1 MKKLSYDTYRK
12 KLNGCF
18 MGKVIGG
25 TVGMPFEGKRST
37 RNISFYEPVPTEMV
51 ANDDL
56 DLQVVWLESIR
67 QYGLPINRRHL
78 CDAWVKHIHYAFDE
92 YGMALRN
99 IKSGVY
105 APLSGQFN
113 NVFYSGMGSAI
124 RTEIWAAAAP
134 CNPELAVHFATE
146 DACVDHTKD
155 GLYASR
161 FIAAIESKAF
171 ETGDFDLLIKTGLS
185 FIPDDTR
192 LSNGIKDTIKWWNE
206 SGDMLAVREKFLK
219 KYEVVNWTDVTINL
233 SFIVLAWLAGNGD
246 FGKCI
251 CAASN
256 LGFDTDCTSGT
267 LGAILGIINPDGIEE
282 KWIKPIGNQLVLS
295 DAIIGMH
302 DISTIDVMCDKIVSL
317 CRDVQNFYKTDLEIE
332 NMPNFYPQ
340 VPHWSENHEVIKNL
354 IYDSGSAIIA
364 VSPLVLELKYPE
376 NAVLTRSEP
385 AEFVLNVY
393 NSSSKALSGDILI
406 NAPDGW
412 SVSNN
417 NLKFDLSAENHAVLK
432 FTLSASEFGYY
443 PAFNEI
449 TFFVRTDDL
458 LYQVTAGVPQALP
471 WLKAERGFE
480 SDTCP
485 EAEDFK
491 NAKEVYSES
500 FIQKVETGEFIFA
513 IDFKLHN
520 DFNVNLVPQGLPAK
534 LWIDGEKLTE
544 HDGKFYTPSAH
555 RFECSVQKEL
565 KTGWHT
571 AVIAAKN
578 DTEGVKELFFAIGN
592 MAGKTWLD
600 QVEWRK
606 TDFGKR

>member
-1 MKKLSYDTYRK
+1 MKKISYDIYRK

-37 RNISFYEPVPTEMV
+37 RNISYYEPVPTEMV

-67 QYGLPINRRHL
+67 QFGLPINRRHL
-78 CDAWVKHIHYAFDE
+78 CDAWVKHVHYAFDE

-99 IKSGVY
+99 IKSGIY

-124 RTEIWAAAAP
+124 RTEIWAACAP

-171 ETGDFDLLIKTGLS
+171 ETGDFDELIKTGLS
-185 FIPDDTR
+185 FIPEDTR
-192 LSNGIKDTIKWWNE
+192 LSNGIKDTVKWWKE
-206 SGDMLAVREKFLK
+206 SGDMLEVRKKFLE

-233 SFIVLAWLAGNGD
+233 SFIVLAWLAGDGD

-267 LGAILGIINPDGIEE
+267 LGAILGIINPDSIEE
-282 KWIKPIGNQLVLS
+282 KWVRPIGNQLVLS

-302 DISTIDVMCDKIVSL
+302 DITTIDVMCDKIVSL
-317 CRDVQNFYKTDLEIE
+317 ARDVQNFYKTEIEIE
-332 NMPNFYPQ
+332 NAPDFYPPLNCWTQ
-340 VPHWSENHEVIKNL
+340 NSEIIKNL
-354 IYDSGSAIIA
+354 DFDSECSLFSL
-364 VSPLVLELKYPE
+364 SPVVMNLKYPKDV
-376 NAVLTRSEP
+376 VLIKSEP
-385 AEFVLNVY
+385 EEFVLNV
-393 NSSSKALSGDILI
+393 I
-406 NAPDGW
+406 NPAKNTVKGNIVLTVPDSW
-412 SVSNN
+412 KTTEDKFEFE
-417 NLKFDLSAENHAVLK
+417 LKTGESADFKFILSACDK
-432 FTLSASEFGYY
+432 GYY
-443 PAFNEI
+443 PAFNEL
-449 TFFVRTDDL
+449 TFSVEINGL
-458 LYQVTAGVPQALP
+458 LYQTSAGVPQALP
-471 WLKAERGFE
+471 WLKAERKFE
-480 SDTCP
+480 IDTCP
-485 EAEDFK
+485 ETGDFK
-491 NAKEVYSES
+491 NATEVYSQS
-500 FIQKVETGEFIFA
+500 FIQKVEKGEFIFA

-578 DTEGVKELFFAIGN
+578 NSEEQKELFFAIGN

-606 TDFGKR
+606 SDFGKR

>member
-1 MKKLSYDTYRK
+1 MKKISYDIYRK

-37 RNISFYEPVPTEMV
+37 RNISYYEPVPTEMV

-67 QYGLPINRRHL
+67 QFGLPINRRHL
-78 CDAWVKHIHYAFDE
+78 CDAWVKHVHYAFDE

-124 RTEIWAAAAP
+124 RTEIWAACAP

-146 DACVDHTKD
+146 DACIDHTKD

-171 ETGDFDLLIKTGLS
+171 ETGDFEELIKTGLS
-185 FIPDDTR
+185 FIPDNTR
-192 LSNGIKDTIKWWNE
+192 LSNGIKDTVKWWKE
-206 SGDMLAVREKFLK
+206 SGDMLEVRKKFLE

-233 SFIVLAWLAGNGD
+233 SFIVLAWLAGDGD

-267 LGAILGIINPDGIEE
+267 LGAILGIINPDSIEE
-282 KWIKPIGNQLVLS
+282 KWVKPIGNQLVLS

-302 DISTIDVMCDKIVSL
+302 DITTIDVMCDKIVSL
-317 CRDVQNFYKTDLEIE
+317 ARDVQNFYKTEIEIE
-332 NMPNFYPQ
+332 NTPDFYPPLNCWTQ
-340 VPHWSENHEVIKNL
+340 NSDIIKNL
-354 IYDSGSAIIA
+354 DFNSECSLFSL
-364 VSPLVLELKYPE
+364 SPVVMNLKYPKG
-376 NAVLTRSEP
+376 AVLTESETGEFALNIINP
-385 AEFVLNVY
+385 AKNSVKGKIILTVPDSWKTTENKFEFEL
-393 NSSSKALSGDILI
+393 KAGESADF
-406 NAPDGW
+406 
-412 SVSNN
+412 
-417 NLKFDLSAENHAVLK
+417 KFNLSANDN
-432 FTLSASEFGYY
+432 GYY
-443 PAFNEI
+443 PAFNEL
-449 TFFVRTDDL
+449 TFSVEINGL
-458 LYQVTAGVPQALP
+458 LYQANAGVPQALP
-471 WLKAERGFE
+471 WLKAERKFE
-480 SDTCP
+480 VDTCP
-485 EAEDFK
+485 KAEDFK
-491 NAKEVYSES
+491 NATEIYSQS
-500 FIQKVETGEFIFA
+500 FIQKVEKGEFIFA

-578 DTEGVKELFFAIGN
+578 DTEELKELFFAIGN

-606 TDFGKR
+606 SDFGKR

>member
-1 MKKLSYDTYRK
+1 MKKISYDIYRK

-37 RNISFYEPVPTEMV
+37 RNISYYEPVPTEMV

-67 QYGLPINRRHL
+67 QFGLPINRRHL
-78 CDAWVKHIHYAFDE
+78 CGAWVKHVHYAFDE

-124 RTEIWAAAAP
+124 RTEIWAACAP

-171 ETGDFDLLIKTGLS
+171 ETGDFEELIKTGLS
-185 FIPDDTR
+185 FIPDNTR
-192 LSNGIKDTIKWWNE
+192 LSNGIKDTVKWWKE
-206 SGDMLAVREKFLK
+206 SGDMLEVRKKILE

-233 SFIVLAWLAGNGD
+233 SFIVLAWLAGDGD

-267 LGAILGIINPDGIEE
+267 LGAILGIINPDSIEE
-282 KWIKPIGNQLVLS
+282 KWVKPIGNQLVLS

-302 DISTIDVMCDKIVSL
+302 DITTIDVMCDKIVSL
-317 CRDVQNFYKTDLEIE
+317 ARDVQNFYKTEIEIE
-332 NMPNFYPQ
+332 NTPDFYPPLNCWTQ
-340 VPHWSENHEVIKNL
+340 NSDIIKNL
-354 IYDSGSAIIA
+354 DFNSECSLFSL
-364 VSPLVLELKYPE
+364 SPVVMNLKYPKG
-376 NAVLTRSEP
+376 AVLTESETGEFALNIINP
-385 AEFVLNVY
+385 AKNSVKGKIILTVPDSWKTTENKFEFEL
-393 NSSSKALSGDILI
+393 KAGESADF
-406 NAPDGW
+406 
-412 SVSNN
+412 
-417 NLKFDLSAENHAVLK
+417 KFNLSANDN
-432 FTLSASEFGYY
+432 GYY
-443 PAFNEI
+443 PAFNEL
-449 TFFVRTDDL
+449 TFSVEINGL
-458 LYQVTAGVPQALP
+458 LYQANASVPQALP
-471 WLKAERGFE
+471 WLKAERKFE
-480 SDTCP
+480 VDTCP
-485 EAEDFK
+485 KAEDFK
-491 NAKEVYSES
+491 NATEIYSQF
-500 FIQKVETGEFIFA
+500 FIQKVEKGEFIFA

-578 DTEGVKELFFAIGN
+578 DTEELKELFFAIGN

-606 TDFGKR
+606 SDFGKR

>member
-1 MKKLSYDTYRK
+1 MKKISYDIYRK

-37 RNISFYEPVPTEMV
+37 RNISYYEPVPTEMV

-56 DLQVVWLESIR
+56 DLQVVWLEGIR
-67 QYGLPINRRHL
+67 QFGLPINRRHL
-78 CDAWVKHIHYAFDE
+78 CDAWVKHVHYAFDE

-134 CNPELAVHFATE
+134 CNPELAAHFATE

-171 ETGDFDLLIKTGLS
+171 ETGDFEELIKTGLS
-185 FIPDDTR
+185 FIPDNTR
-192 LSNGIKDTIKWWNE
+192 LSNGIKDTVKWWKE
-206 SGDMLAVREKFLK
+206 SGDMLEVRKKFLE

-233 SFIVLAWLAGNGD
+233 SFIVLAWLAGDGD

-267 LGAILGIINPDGIEE
+267 LGAILGIINPESIEE
-282 KWIKPIGNQLVLS
+282 KWVKPIGNQLVLS

-302 DISTIDVMCDKIVSL
+302 DITTIDVMCDKIVSL
-317 CRDVQNFYKTDLEIE
+317 ARDVQNFYKTEIEIE
-332 NMPNFYPQ
+332 NTPDFYPPLNCWTQ
-340 VPHWSENHEVIKNL
+340 NSDIIKNL
-354 IYDSGSAIIA
+354 DFNSECSLFSL
-364 VSPLVLELKYPE
+364 SPVVMNLKYPKG
-376 NAVLTRSEP
+376 AVLTESETGEFALNIINP
-385 AEFVLNVY
+385 AKNSVKGKIILTVPDSWKTTENKFEFEL
-393 NSSSKALSGDILI
+393 KAGESADF
-406 NAPDGW
+406 
-412 SVSNN
+412 
-417 NLKFDLSAENHAVLK
+417 KFNLSANDN
-432 FTLSASEFGYY
+432 GYY
-443 PAFNEI
+443 PAFNEL
-449 TFFVRTDDL
+449 TFSVEINGL
-458 LYQVTAGVPQALP
+458 LYQANAGVPQALP
-471 WLKAERGFE
+471 WLKAERNFE
-480 SDTCP
+480 VDACPDT
-485 EAEDFK
+485 EDFK
-491 NAKEVYSES
+491 NAKEVYSQS
-500 FIQKVETGEFIFA
+500 FIQKVEKGEFIFA

-565 KTGWHT
+565 KTGWHR

-578 DTEGVKELFFAIGN
+578 ETEEFKELFFAIGN

-606 TDFGKR
+606 SDFGKR

>member
-1 MKKLSYDTYRK
+1 MKKISYDIYRK

-37 RNISFYEPVPTEMV
+37 RNISYYEPVPTEMV

-67 QYGLPINRRHL
+67 QFGLPINRRHL
-78 CDAWVKHIHYAFDE
+78 CDAWVKHVHYAFDE

-124 RTEIWAAAAP
+124 RTEIWAACAP

-171 ETGDFDLLIKTGLS
+171 ETGDFEELIKTGLS
-185 FIPDDTR
+185 FIPDNTR
-192 LSNGIKDTIKWWNE
+192 LSNGIKDTVKWWKE
-206 SGDMLAVREKFLK
+206 SGDMLEVRKKFLE

-233 SFIVLAWLAGNGD
+233 SFIVLAWLAGDGD

-267 LGAILGIINPDGIEE
+267 LGAILGIINPDSIEE
-282 KWIKPIGNQLVLS
+282 KWVKPIGNQLVLS

-302 DISTIDVMCDKIVSL
+302 DITTIDVMCDKIVSL
-317 CRDVQNFYKTDLEIE
+317 ARDVQNFYKTEIEIE
-332 NMPNFYPQ
+332 NTPDFYPPLNCWTQ
-340 VPHWSENHEVIKNL
+340 NSDIIKNL
-354 IYDSGSAIIA
+354 DFNSECSLFSL
-364 VSPLVLELKYPE
+364 SPVVMNLKYPKG
-376 NAVLTRSEP
+376 AVLTESETGEFALNIINP
-385 AEFVLNVY
+385 AKNSVKGKIILTVPDSWKTTENKFEFEL
-393 NSSSKALSGDILI
+393 KAGESADF
-406 NAPDGW
+406 
-412 SVSNN
+412 
-417 NLKFDLSAENHAVLK
+417 KFNLSANDN
-432 FTLSASEFGYY
+432 GYY
-443 PAFNEI
+443 PAFNEL
-449 TFFVRTDDL
+449 TFSVEINGL
-458 LYQVTAGVPQALP
+458 LYQANAGVPQALP
-471 WLKAERGFE
+471 WLKAERNFE
-480 SDTCP
+480 VDACPDT
-485 EAEDFK
+485 EDLK
-491 NAKEVYSES
+491 NVKEVYSQS
-500 FIQKVETGEFIFA
+500 FIQKVEKGEFIFA

-565 KTGWHT
+565 KTGWHR

-578 DTEGVKELFFAIGN
+578 ETEEFKELFFAIGN

-606 TDFGKR
+606 SDFGKR